1 MTLRTLYRIVLT
13 FVVAVH
19 AMQAEAQ
26 AQAQTCDGRTEQRLD
41 QESYVAMTD
50 RVYVYAPD
58 IEALGA
64 AGGWR
69 PFQLRVLVSAYRAP
83 LLLPKGFLK
92 QSDLQTLLATRP
104 DIKVSTL
111 SVAGYD
117 PKAGKGPSINAVLT
131 ANDGERPRTLT
142 IRVSRVVPGSNGTD
156 HLFLV
161 CTASG

>member
-1 MTLRTLYRIVLT
+1 MTLRTLCTIVLT

-26 AQAQTCDGRTEQRLD
+26 AQAQTCDGRTDQRLD
-41 QESYVAMTD
+41 QESYVALTD

-58 IEALGA
+58 IQSLGTS
-64 AGGWR
+64 GGWR
-69 PFQLRVLVSAYRAP
+69 PFELRVLVSAYRPP

-92 QSDLQTLLATRP
+92 QTDLQTLLATRP
-104 DIKVSTL
+104 DIKVSVL

-117 PKAGKGPSINAVLT
+117 PKAGKGPSVNAVLT
-131 ANDGERPRTLT
+131 ANDGERPRTVT
-142 IRVSRVVPGSNGTD
+142 IRIARVVPVSNGTD

-161 CTASG
+161 CTRSG